1 MIDEVGNGYKKQYIV
16 AVVVDGTVIAQSQHY
31 SIKGA
36 EQLAA
41 EKAWMK
47 ISPALPD

>member
-1 MIDEVGNGYKKQYIV
+1 MDEVGSGYKKQYIV
-16 AVVVDGTVIAQSQHY
+16 EVLVDEAPVAQGRDY

-41 EKAWMK
+41 EKAWQ
-47 ISPALPD
+47 ALSGESE

>member
-1 MIDEVGNGYKKQYIV
+1 MYIV
-16 AVVVDGTVIAQSQHY
+16 EVIIDKTCYANAKDF

-41 EKAWMK
+41 EKAWNAMTEAGL
-47 ISPALPD
+47 ISNITE

>member
-1 MIDEVGNGYKKQYIV
+1 MVEDVEIL
-16 AVVVDGTVIAQSQHY
+16 VDDMALSRGQDY

-41 EKAWMK
+41 EKAWVK
-47 ISPALPD
+47 LNEESPK